1 MKIRFIDILPHC
13 FLSLR
18 QRWRLV
24 RSLRDPQLL
33 IERQSVVE
41 EMNRFLDFQ
50 ELSFSG
56 MRCNA
61 EKRQRR
67 GKLAV

>member
-1 MKIRFIDILPHC
+1 MKIRFIDILSHLL
-13 FLSLR
+13 LSLR
-18 QRWRLV
+18 QRLRLL
-24 RSLRDPQLL
+24 RSLRDPKLL

-56 MRCNA
+56 MRRNA